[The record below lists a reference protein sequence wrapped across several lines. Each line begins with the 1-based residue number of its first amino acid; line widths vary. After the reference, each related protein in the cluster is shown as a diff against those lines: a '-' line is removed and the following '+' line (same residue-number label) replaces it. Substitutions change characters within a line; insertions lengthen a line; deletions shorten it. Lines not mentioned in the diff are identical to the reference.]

1 MQQYWVV
8 GGEYRD
14 TKFQKPLCGA
24 EEWIGPF
31 QSYQDAKQEWSR
43 RAWQTVDDAHTRYRI
58 EQGDPDLPPPCTD

>member
-14 TKFQKPLCGA
+14 TKFKVPVGDR

-31 QSYQDAKQEWSR
+31 DSYNAAKEEWSR
-43 RAWQTVDDAHTRYRI
+43 RAWTTVDEAHTRYRI
-58 EQGDPDLPPPCTD
+58 ETMDQDEAPPCTD